1 MEKAGKSME
10 YSQLLKAYR
19 SAIEETARYRRL
31 LQDSEEKLYETRKS
45 VESALDTLG
54 RIRQSVRQA
63 NLDYQVVSEYVSE
76 LEGIIIRNGLLTQGD
91 MNGIFETIKAD
102 MTEGD

>member
-1 MEKAGKSME
+1 MEKAGESME
-10 YSQLLKAYR
+10 YGQLLKAYR
-19 SAIEETARYRRL
+19 SAIEDAVRYRDL
-31 LQDSEEKLYETRKS
+31 LHESDAKLYETKKS

-54 RIRQSVRQA
+54 MVRQSVRQA

-76 LEGIIIRNGLLTQGD
+76 LEGIIIRNGILDQETLD
-91 MNGIFETIKAD
+91 GIFETIKTD